1 MAITKLSLSTL
12 IDFTD
17 STDSVRLPVGTTAQ
31 RPVSASNG
39 EMRYNTDTNKV
50 EFYDGGQW
58 VEIVSGPYPFVAYYL
73 VGGGAGGFGGYAA
86 TGGAGGG
93 IRSSFAGSSSGGPD
107 GVVES
112 MLAFSSG
119 TTYTI
124 TVGAGGARLGNGS
137 YPAWAGTGGVTSI
150 SGSDI
155 TTVTTTGSDSNSGGA
170 SRDEGYVAG
179 VGSGSFGG
187 AGGGGAG
194 QVGGNFVNYGYRG
207 GDGGDGM
214 ESNINGTPIYRGG
227 GAGGIGNSYGS
238 TTVAV
243 GGLGGGADAILPY
256 GRGSSD
262 GNDGTDGLG
271 GGGSGRNLHSSFSG
285 YYGGAGGSGC
295 AFLRMP
301 TSEYSGS
308 VTGSPTVST
317 VGSDTVIHWTGSGT
331 YTH

>member
-1 MAITKLSLSTL
+1 MAITKLASSDL
-12 IDFTD
+12 ITFTD
-17 STDSVRLPVGTTAQ
+17 STDSIRLPFGTTAQ
-31 RPVSASNG
+31 RPSSPTNG
-39 EMRYNTDTNKV
+39 EMRYNTDDNKV
-50 EFYDGGQW
+50 EYYDGASWLQLS
-58 VEIVSGPYPFVAYYL
+58 SGPYPFAAYYL

-112 MLAFSSG
+112 MIAFTSG
-119 TTYTI
+119 VTYTI
-124 TVGAGGARLGNGS
+124 TVGAGGTRLGSGS
-137 YPAWAGTGGVTSI
+137 YPVWAGTGGVTSL

-155 TTVTTTGSDSNSGGA
+155 STITTTGSDSRSGGA

-179 VGSGSFGG
+179 AGSGSYGG
-187 AGGGGAG
+187 GGGGGAG
-194 QVGGNFVNYGYRG
+194 EVGYPTPPYSYRG
-207 GDGGDGM
+207 GNGGDGM
-214 ESNINGTPIYRGG
+214 ESNINGTPVYRAG

-238 TTVAV
+238 STVAT
-243 GGLGGGADAILPY
+243 GGLGGGADAILPFPANVN
-256 GRGSSD
+256 
-262 GNDGTDGLG
+262 GNDGTNGLG
-271 GGGSGRNLHSSFSG
+271 GGGTGRNKHSSQSG
-285 YYGGAGGSGC
+285 TTGGAGGSGC

-308 VTGSPTVST
+308 VTGSPSVST